1 MGLGYLLAVLI
12 GMVLGALGGGGA
24 VLTVPVL
31 LYVFGVGMKAAVPM
45 SLAVV
50 GTTSLFGVWRYH
62 QRGEVDI
69 RAALVFGPAA
79 MLGALGG
86 TWAAL
91 RVSSRLQL
99 VVFAGLMITAA
110 LMMLRGRRPGAASS
124 AARPGVLLAAV
135 GAGVGFLTGFVGVGG
150 GFMYVPALTLMAG
163 LEMRRAVGTS
173 LALIVMSCAA
183 GLLGYT
189 GRLDL
194 DWALIGVFT
203 GLALVG
209 VVLGTTISAR
219 LPQATLRRAFAVLLL
234 LMGAFVLARGEAQ
247 STTQTTTTGIDH
259 DAVSTLL

>member
-1 MGLGYLLAVLI
+1 MVVGYGLAVLI
-12 GMVLGALGGGGA
+12 GVVLGALGGGGA

-31 LYVFGVGMKAAVPM
+31 LYGFGVGMKAAVPM

-50 GTTSLFGVWRYH
+50 GTTSVYGVWRYH
-62 QRGEVDI
+62 QRREVDFHS
-69 RAALVFGPAA
+69 ALVFGPAA

-99 VVFAGLMITAA
+99 VVFAVLLLTTAV
-110 LMMLRGRRPGAASS
+110 MMLRGRKKAAVPGGRRS
-124 AARPGVLLAAV
+124 PVLLGII
-135 GAGVGFLTGFVGVGG
+135 GAGVGFLTGLVGVGG
-150 GFMYVPALTLMAG
+150 GFMYVPALTLMAR

-173 LALIVMSCAA
+173 LALIVLSCAA
-183 GLLGYT
+183 GLAGYA
-189 GRLDL
+189 GRYDL
-194 DWALIGVFT
+194 DWGLIGIFT
-203 GLALVG
+203 ALALVG
-209 VVLGTTISAR
+209 VALGTTVSAR

-247 STTQTTTTGIDH
+247 SVEHTMNTGIHD